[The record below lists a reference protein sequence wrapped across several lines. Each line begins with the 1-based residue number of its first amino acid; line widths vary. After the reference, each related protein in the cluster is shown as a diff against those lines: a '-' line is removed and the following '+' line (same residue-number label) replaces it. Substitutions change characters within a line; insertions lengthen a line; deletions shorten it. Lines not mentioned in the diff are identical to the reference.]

1 MVSTKQSYLELVK
14 KLNQHSYQYYV
25 LDKPS
30 ISDSQYDVFYQN
42 LLNVEKQNADWLV
55 ANSPSQRVGDKP
67 LDKFNSVTHAVA
79 MYSLDNAFNDE
90 DLATFLT
97 RIEPD
102 LNKQANLEIS
112 AEPKMDGLA
121 INLRYEDS
129 ILVQATTRGDGKTGE
144 DVTSNIKT
152 IHSIPLKLSNFIP
165 PPPKILEVR
174 GEVFMSKQAFKKLN
188 LQQDKN
194 DDKPFANPRN
204 AAAGTLR
211 QLDSKIVSKR
221 NLSFYLYGW
230 GEVADDWN
238 MPSKYSEVMEQFANW
253 GLPLN
258 PDSKAI
264 IGIDAVLD
272 YYRQL
277 AKKRPSLAYEIDG
290 IVYKLNDI
298 NLQTSLGF
306 TTKSPRWAIAR
317 KFPAEEAWTDLLDI
331 EVQVGRTGAV
341 TPVARLKPVSVGG
354 VMVANATLH
363 NIDEIIRKDVR
374 IGDKVIVRRAGDVI
388 PEIVGPVLNLR
399 QDSVRFFVMP
409 TKCPE
414 CGSEIIKEHDKSI
427 YRCIG
432 GLYCPAQRK
441 RALQHFV
448 SRKAFDMV
456 SIGKKLIVQLVDE
469 NLVNHPDDL
478 FKLSVEQLI
487 ELERMAEKSAKKVY
501 QSIQDSK
508 KTTFAKFIYS
518 LGISEVGEVTAS
530 NLANYFK
537 SLEKLIDADLEQLIS
552 IDDVGDIV
560 AEHIQHFFKQ
570 PHNLEVINSML
581 EQGITWD
588 IPIEKRVDANSVFA
602 NKVIVLTGT
611 LQTMG
616 RADAKNKLEIL
627 GAKITSSISAKTD
640 FLIAGEKAGS
650 KKTKAEQL
658 GVTILEENQW
668 LELMEERGHGK
679 TS

>member
-1 MVSTKQSYLELVK
+1 
-14 KLNQHSYQYYV
+14 
-25 LDKPS
+25 
-30 ISDSQYDVFYQN
+30 
-42 LLNVEKQNADWLV
+42 
-55 ANSPSQRVGDKP
+55 
-67 LDKFNSVTHAVA
+67 
-79 MYSLDNAFNDE
+79 
-90 DLATFLT
+90 
-97 RIEPD
+97 
-102 LNKQANLEIS
+102 
-112 AEPKMDGLA
+112 
-121 INLRYEDS
+121 
-129 ILVQATTRGDGKTGE
+129 
-144 DVTSNIKT
+144 
-152 IHSIPLKLSNFIP
+152 
-165 PPPKILEVR
+165 
-174 GEVFMSKQAFKKLN
+174 MSKQAFKKLN

-560 AEHIQHFFKQ
+560 AEHIQYFFKQ

>member
-152 IHSIPLKLSNFIP
+152 IHSIPLKLSNFTP